1 MKTASVLL
9 ILGHLLI
16 QGCVYIPKT
25 KPEDLVY
32 GDCTTYTRKWELT
45 HKQYV
50 DFEVCY
56 GSSPIE
62 SGICLSLIGV
72 VVPAGSFIV
81 SGSVVIVGNTL
92 NWLEYKGR
100 CGDEAID
107 GDLPDAIEF
116 IDDKLIN

>member
-1 MKTASVLL
+1 M
-9 ILGHLLI
+9 
-16 QGCVYIPKT
+16 
-25 KPEDLVY
+25 Y

-45 HKQYV
+45 YKQYV

-56 GSSPIE
+56 GSPSIE

-81 SGSVVIVGNTL
+81 SGSVVLVGNTL

-100 CGDEAID
+100 CQDEVID
-107 GDLPDAIEF
+107 GDLTDAIEF
-116 IDDKLIN
+116 TDDKLIN